1 MCHNFL
7 LWLFFG
13 GGSQTVFTLCQP
25 VVAGTPQCGSDLNR
39 SSSVTFLFTFLH
51 ILIGEPPGSGLCWA
65 SAGLAVNSAQWPA
78 DERRTMPILIPEE
91 FLFLWSS
98 WTKNVMLKRPEAH
111 QESQRDKFSCTVLIC
126 CKETERQRC
135 EKLAAQWLWKGHGSL
150 LRTQQPGIGDKGQ
163 IFTTK
168 GEPVISLDGYICNE
182 RLFWFDVFCLQEV
195 DNQMKGEVAKISF
208 PYSGWTET
216 PHQCLIKWFEL
227 WTMQMLQWN
236 PRIKTWCWK
245 WA

>member
-1 MCHNFL
+1 MCHNFCCGFFWGGPKQSL
-7 LWLFFG
+7 LYA
-13 GGSQTVFTLCQP
+13 SQW
-25 VVAGTPQCGSDLNR
+25 TPQCGSDLNR

-78 DERRTMPILIPEE
+78 DELRTMPILIPEE

-150 LRTQQPGIGDKGQ
+150 LRTQQPGIRDKGQ

-168 GEPVISLDGYICNE
+168 GEPVISLDCYICNK

-195 DNQMKGEVAKISF
+195 DNQTKGEVAKISF
-208 PYSGWTET
+208 FHTADE
-216 PHQCLIKWFEL
+216 
-227 WTMQMLQWN
+227 
-236 PRIKTWCWK
+236 PRLHTSVW
-245 WA
+245 